1 MRSRYVST
9 KQTKELL
16 ARSSPWLKARL
27 SAADMLTVAQAASCA
42 NTEVATMQRWVAA
55 GRAIALET
63 GRHGCRLPR
72 WQFEPAI
79 WDAIPHVAAA
89 LGTTQ
94 GWSLMNFLEGACCAL
109 GGRTPRQAI
118 EQGDLDAVLQAG
130 LAESH

>member
-1 MRSRYVST
+1 MRSPYVST

-94 GWSLMNFLEGACCAL
+94 GWPLMSFLESACGAL

-118 EQGDLDAVLQAG
+118 EQGDLHLVLRTG

>member
-1 MRSRYVST
+1 MRSPYVSA
-9 KQTKELL
+9 KQTKKLL

-27 SAADMLTVAQAASCA
+27 AAADMLTVAQAARWSH
-42 NTEVATMQRWVAA
+42 TEVATMRRWITA
-55 GRAIALET
+55 GRAVAFEVRRY
-63 GRHGCRLPR
+63 GWRLPR

-94 GWSLMNFLEGACCAL
+94 SWPLMNFLESASGAL

-118 EQGDLDAVLQAG
+118 EQGDLNAVLRAG

>member
-1 MRSRYVST
+1 MR
-9 KQTKELL
+9 
-16 ARSSPWLKARL
+16 
-27 SAADMLTVAQAASCA
+27 
-42 NTEVATMQRWVAA
+42 RWIAA
-55 GRAIALET
+55 GRAIAL
-63 GRHGCRLPR
+63 GMCRRDCRLPR

-94 GWSLMNFLEGACCAL
+94 GWPLMNFLECACGAL

-118 EQGDLDAVLQAG
+118 EQGDLNAVLQAG